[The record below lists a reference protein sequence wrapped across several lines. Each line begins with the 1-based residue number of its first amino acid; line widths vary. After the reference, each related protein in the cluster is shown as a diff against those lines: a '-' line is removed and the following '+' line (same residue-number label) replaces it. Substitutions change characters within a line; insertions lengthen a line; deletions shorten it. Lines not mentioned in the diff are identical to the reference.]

1 MHAPSAAWCRQDEYG
16 FRKGFVAVT
25 VAGISFVIFMLLM
38 TASGAMAW
46 IYKRKTP
53 QDYLIA
59 SRGVHPFLTALSTV
73 GTNNSGFMFIG
84 MIAYTY
90 RIGIESIWMMVG
102 WIGGD
107 LLAWLFI
114 HPRVRSQSRDVDANT
129 LSAFL
134 GTRKGNYVDRR
145 LIAVAG
151 FVTFLFLGVYAAGQ
165 LKAGSTA
172 LHALFGWEMYVG
184 VLIGTAIV
192 ILYSYAG
199 GIRADIWTDVAQSLV
214 MLVSMASLLT
224 AGYMEIGGWDAL
236 THELN
241 RIDPSLIR
249 LFPDD
254 LSFGITAFIL
264 GFFFAGFSVIGQPH
278 LMTRLMAIN
287 SVEEIREARFYYF
300 LWFVPFFLAAV
311 GVGLYCRVILPDIGS
326 LEIAQGM
333 QEPTELALP
342 LLTMELL
349 SQVFVGFALAGLF
362 AATISTADSQIIVCS
377 GAITQ
382 DMQPKWRDS
391 YLASKLGTFSITA
404 FALLIASYAPEGV
417 FALVLIAWSV
427 LGGGL
432 GSVLVV
438 RVFRWPLPS
447 GVGIAMMTVSVVAVV
462 AWRAAGYSD
471 DVFQAMPGW
480 IAPALVYGVYWFA
493 RGKKQA
499 DA

>member
-1 MHAPSAAWCRQDEYG
+1 MTTAA
-16 FRKGFVAVT
+16 
-25 VAGISFVIFMLLM
+25 ISFVFFMVLM
-38 TASGAMAW
+38 TAAGAMAW
-46 IYKRKTP
+46 IRKKKTP
-53 QDYLIA
+53 EDYLIA

-114 HPRVRSQSRDVDANT
+114 HPRVRRQSDKLDMNT
-129 LSAFL
+129 LPAL
-134 GTRKGNYVDRR
+134 IGTRKKGADRW
-145 LIAVAG
+145 LIAAAG
-151 FVTFLFLGVYAAGQ
+151 LLTFVFLGVYAAGQ

-172 LHALFGWEMYVG
+172 LHALFDWEMYIG
-184 VLIGTAIV
+184 VLIGAVIV
-192 ILYSYAG
+192 ILYSFAG

-214 MLVSMASLLT
+214 MLVAMASLLV

-236 THELN
+236 TSELKS
-241 RIDPSLIR
+241 IDPSLTR
-249 LFPDD
+249 LFPDE
-254 LSFGITAFIL
+254 LAFGIVPFIV

-300 LWFVPFFLAAV
+300 LWFVPFFIAAV
-311 GVGLYCRVILPDIGS
+311 GVGLYCRVIIPDIAS
-326 LEIAQGM
+326 LEVAQGM

-382 DMQPKWRDS
+382 DLQPKWRES
-391 YLASKLGTFSITA
+391 YLASKLATFSITT
-404 FALLIASYAPEGV
+404 FAVLIAIFAPEGV

-438 RVFRWPLPS
+438 RVFRWPLPG
-447 GVGIAMMTVSVVAVV
+447 GVGIAMMAVSVAAVV
-462 AWRAAGYSD
+462 AWRTAGYSD
-471 DVFQAMPGW
+471 DAFQAMPGW
-480 IAPALVYGVYWFA
+480 IAPALVYGVYWFGWG
-493 RGKKQA
+493 RKSKG
-499 DA
+499 